1 MKKWISILFF
11 TFFLFLAGCS
21 EKPLPEDAFHT
32 FITEWNDQKF
42 DKMYDSLA
50 SEVKEKISK
59 EEFINRYST
68 IYEDI
73 QAKNIKVEFNKPK
86 EEVKPNEEN
95 EVKFPFSVSMDT
107 IAGPVS
113 FDHTAI
119 LQLEGEGDN
128 VKWGVHWNSSF
139 IFKQLKDGDK
149 VKLSHESP
157 VRGQIFDRNG
167 QGLAVNEQVTWIGV
181 VPANMGDQ
189 KEEII
194 QQLSKAIK
202 MSPEA
207 IKKELEQGWVKN
219 NPEQFVPLKGVPSH
233 ETLYDGLADI
243 PSVQTMKKTERV
255 YPLGEKAAHLTGFI
269 RQMYEDEAKELSKK
283 GYSSYEFI
291 GSKGLEQVYE
301 DVLHGETGWT
311 LSVKET
317 DEVIASKPKID
328 GKDVHLTIDRSV
340 QENLYLQLKDV
351 SGTAVA
357 IHPTTGETLAMV
369 STPAYNPNDYILG
382 FDEGE
387 FEQLKN
393 NQNNPFLA
401 KFNKTFSPGSTLKPL
416 TAAIGLEAGTLDPQK
431 EEVISL
437 DNKWSKDSSW
447 GGYAITRVPSPD
459 THVNLEDALVR
470 SDNIYFA
477 RKALEMG
484 ADTFVKGLEKFKFK
498 QKFEFPFPISS
509 SSISNDSLSEDEIL
523 LADSSYG
530 QGQIQ
535 MSPFHLATSY
545 TMFVNEGKMIS
556 PFLQKENGPAKSEQI
571 ISPKNATLIH
581 QHLRKVVASIHGTAP
596 EANVSGVTIA
606 GKTGTA
612 ELKKAGETS
621 GQENGWFVAYE
632 AEKKNLL
639 IAMMVEDVPKGSHSV
654 TPLVTK
660 VFEQYTP

>member
-1 MKKWISILFF
+1 MRKGISILFF
-11 TFFLFLAGCS
+11 TFFLLLSGCS
-21 EKPLPEDAFHT
+21 EKPNPEDAFHT
-32 FITEWNDQKF
+32 FITEWNNQKF
-42 DKMYDSLA
+42 DKMYDSLS

-59 EEFINRYST
+59 KEFVNRYSS

-73 QAKNIKVEFNKPK
+73 QVQNLKVEFHKPE

-95 EVKFPFSVSMDT
+95 EVKLPFSVSMDT
-107 IAGPVS
+107 VAGPVS
-113 FDHTAI
+113 FDHEAV
-119 LQLEGEGDN
+119 LQLEEEGDN
-128 VKWGVHWNSSF
+128 ERWGVQWNSSF
-139 IFKQLKDGDK
+139 IFKQLKDGDS
-149 VKLSHESP
+149 VKLSHIAP
-157 VRGQIFDRNG
+157 IRGQIFDRNG

-181 VPANMGDQ
+181 VPAKMGDQ

-194 QQLSKAIK
+194 QQLSKTMK
-202 MSPEA
+202 MSSEA

-233 ETLYDGLADI
+233 EKLYDGLADI

-255 YPLGEKAAHLTGFI
+255 YPLSEKAAHLTGFI
-269 RQMYEDEAKELSKK
+269 RQMYEDEAKEYAKK

-291 GSKGLEQVYE
+291 GAKGLEQVYE

-311 LSVKET
+311 LSVKQSG
-317 DEVIASKPKID
+317 EVITSKPKVD
-328 GKDVHLTIDRSV
+328 GKDVHLTIDRNV
-340 QENLYLQLKDV
+340 QEDLYTQLKDV

-387 FEQLKN
+387 VEQLKN
-393 NQNNPFLA
+393 DQNKPFSA
-401 KFNKTFSPGSTLKPL
+401 KFNKVFSPGSTLKPL

-431 EEVISL
+431 EEVI
-437 DNKWSKDSSW
+437 NGKTWKKDSSW
-447 GGYAITRVPSPD
+447 GGYAVTRVSETD
-459 THVNLEDALVR
+459 SRVNLEDALVR

-484 ADTFVKGLEKFKFK
+484 ADTFEKGLEKLKFK
-498 QKFEFPFPISS
+498 EKFDFPFPITP
-509 SSISNDSLSEDEIL
+509 SSISNDSLAENEIL

-535 MSPFHLATSY
+535 MSPFHLAMSY
-545 TMFVNEGKMIS
+545 TIFVNEGKMIS
-556 PFLQKENGPAKSEQI
+556 PYLQKEGGPAKSEQM
-571 ISPKNATLIH
+571 ISPKNAALIH
-581 QHLRKVVASIHGTAP
+581 QHLRQVVTSPNGTAP
-596 EANVSGVTIA
+596 EANVSEVAIA

-639 IAMMVEDVPKGSHSV
+639 IAMMIENVPEGSHSV
-654 TPLVTK
+654 TPFVTK